1 MAADDCGS
9 PRPHA
14 GATEDT
20 PKLQGDLAG
29 KMSVYDVVELLLSC
43 DEMVGSA
50 AGIPDEI
57 NTCVGISCAVSP
69 RQLWVAVPE
78 GVAGAAVLGVHLRD
92 DGDWAV
98 GRGLTKRPGLLCP
111 QNKRIAEVG
120 GQLPKLY
127 LDGTT
132 LAVLNEPTNQPIDWL
147 NLQTTLH
154 REDLEAGRTVPL
166 AATST
171 TPWIPKSLFRKENVW
186 FLVMEKR
193 KEWDLKSKSC
203 VTT

>member
-43 DEMVGSA
+43 DEM
-50 AGIPDEI
+50 
-57 NTCVGISCAVSP
+57 
-69 RQLWVAVPE
+69 
-78 GVAGAAVLGVHLRD
+78 LR
-92 DGDWAV
+92 A

>member
-78 GVAGAAVLGVHLRD
+78 
-92 DGDWAV
+92 

>member
-57 NTCVGISCAVSP
+57 NHIAHPQAPDPVVRETMLVLYQYLRRDKLRGVSAP
-69 RQLWVAVPE
+69 
-78 GVAGAAVLGVHLRD
+78 VLR
-92 DGDWAV
+92 A